1 MFSAI
6 TTHLKNSGHGLA
18 FALRAWL
25 VMFLLGAGTI
35 ASAVEVY
42 LLPVAPVGYETN
54 SVPATMKLVRT
65 STIGTLTV
73 RLSLNAESVATIGA
87 GADYTVTGAGIVD
100 TSFSTQDPLDT
111 LDLSTSLVTMADGES
126 EVLIAITPVDDL
138 LIEARESMVFTL
150 KPSNVSAYVIGAPSS
165 MSLTIADNDHKARI
179 QVPDPVADEDSAL
192 FGLVSDPNV
201 QRRSVMRVRFD
212 PFAPGDEF
220 TRNLAVNF
228 VSVGGTQPL
237 ATLNTD
243 YAVHYKICGNAG
255 ATAERSR
262 IGYDRVNI
270 RGTGLGYTLIAHL
283 ATETQISMS
292 GASELDD
299 ALPAGSTLRFSNH
312 GTVYTV
318 ASAGPNGVVLT
329 AGLTANLPNGTG
341 ITILSIGGGGTADP
355 SNNLVVQRIYP
366 AGSTSINV
374 DFGSGGLFV
383 GDVFQIDDHDGFYV
397 VTVDTASLVTNPAG
411 SSGALSFRRYQGAG
425 TGGGLEKDTG
435 GSPLLTTHIEGAVA
449 GGAMQVLIPE
459 ESTKVEISVT
469 PVADGI
475 AEGVEEVRM
484 RMIADEDYEV
494 LTPQESSIF
503 IADRDVSATI
513 SVVSNAGLPSQTGY
527 FKVTL
532 SNPFSR
538 SITVPY
544 LVSDTITG
552 TVLDDNDQYEETI
565 LPSVTL
571 VAGQTEALIQVDPI
585 VGAGPAS
592 VTLTLLA
599 NLNYKLAGST
609 SSGVN
614 PSATMDIANSV
625 GSISIAATTPTA
637 NESATAP
644 SNGLF
649 TVSVVRN
656 SGQTGAIGT
665 TLAVAGTAVVSSRYE
680 FFNTTTDASITPLN
694 NQIQVTVPANQNSV
708 TVGVRPFNNDLAEG
722 NQIVQLQVVDG
733 TSYLVGSPSTA
744 SVTIIDDEP
753 TVSVARVN
761 DASRPSTP
769 GAFLFSYTGTA
780 LSQQV
785 VVNFTYSG
793 TGVRNT
799 DFTAAT
805 SVTIPSGNTSQTLSI
820 NPIDTADGLE
830 ATVTVTITP
839 STTYNIGTNTATLTI
854 GASDS
859 PSGDK
864 PTPGTINSG
873 TSSGG
878 CGLGSGFATLIGL
891 GMFALLA
898 FRRRQA

>member
-6 TTHLKNSGHGLA
+6 TTHQKNRCHGLP

-25 VMFLLGAGTI
+25 VMLLLGGGSI

-54 SVPATMKLVRT
+54 AVPATMKLVRT
-65 STIGTLTV
+65 STIGALSV
-73 RLSLNAESVATIGA
+73 RLSLNADSVALI
-87 GADYTVTGAGIVD
+87 GADYAVTGTGIVD

-111 LDLSTSLVTMADGES
+111 LDLSTSLVTMADGEG
-126 EVLIAITPVDDL
+126 EVLIAITPVNDAL
-138 LIEARESMVFTL
+138 VEARESMVLTV
-150 KPSNVSAYVIGAPSS
+150 KPSDVSSYVIGAPSS

-192 FGLVSDPNV
+192 FGLVSDPDV
-201 QRRSVMRVRFD
+201 QRRAVMRVRFD

-243 YAVHYKICGNAG
+243 YAVHYKICGNTG

-270 RGTGLGYTLIAHL
+270 RGTGLGYTVIAHL
-283 ATETQISMS
+283 AGETEISMS
-292 GASELDD
+292 GAGELDD
-299 ALPAGSTLRFSNH
+299 TLPAGSRIRFSNH
-312 GTVYTV
+312 STVYDV
-318 ASAGPNGVVLT
+318 DSAGPNGVVLVQP
-329 AGLTANLPNGTG
+329 LTANLPNGTG
-341 ITILSIGGGGTADP
+341 ITVLLVGGGGTADP
-355 SNNLVVQRIYP
+355 PNNLVVQRIYP

-374 DFGSGGLFV
+374 DFGSGGLFT

-397 VTVDTASLVTNPAG
+397 VTADTASLVTNPAG
-411 SSGALSFRRYQGAG
+411 SSGALSFRRYQGELG
-425 TGGGLEKDTG
+425 SGGGLEKDTG
-435 GSPLLTTHIEGAVA
+435 GSPLLTTHIEGEVV
-449 GGAMQVLIPE
+449 GGVMQVLVPE

-469 PVADGI
+469 PESDGI

-513 SVVSNAGLPSQTGY
+513 SVVSNAGLPNQTGY

-532 SNPFSR
+532 SAPFSR
-538 SITVPY
+538 AITVPY
-544 LVSDTITG
+544 LVVDNLATG
-552 TVLDDNDQYEETI
+552 PLADDDYEETI
-565 LPSVTL
+565 PGSVTF

-585 VGAGPAS
+585 TARGPAS
-592 VTLTLLA
+592 VTLTLIA
-599 NLNYKLAGST
+599 TLNYKLAGST

-614 PSATMDIANSV
+614 PSATMDIADSV
-625 GSISIAATTPTA
+625 GSISIAATTLTA

-649 TVSVVRN
+649 TVSVARN
-656 SGQTGAIGT
+656 AGQTGAIGT
-665 TLAVAGTAVVSSRYE
+665 TLAVAGTAVVGSRFE
-680 FFNTTTDASITPLN
+680 FINPLNSAIISPVN
-694 NQIQVTVPANQNSV
+694 NQIQVTIPAGQNSI
-708 TVGVRPFNNDLAEG
+708 TVGVRPINNFLADG

-733 TSYLVGSPSTA
+733 SSYVVGTPTTA
-744 SVTIIDDEP
+744 SVTVIDDEP
-753 TVSVARVN
+753 TVSVVRISN
-761 DASRPSTP
+761 ASRPSTP
-769 GAFLFSYTGTA
+769 GSFLFSYSGSA
-780 LSQQV
+780 LSQAV
-785 VVNFTYSG
+785 LVNFTYSG
-793 TGVRNT
+793 TGVLNT
-799 DFTAAT
+799 DFTAT
-805 SVTIPSGNTSQTLSI
+805 NSVTIPSGNTSQTLSI
-820 NPIDTADGLE
+820 NPIDTPDGLE
-830 ATVTVTITP
+830 VTVTVTINP
-839 STTYNIGTNTATLTI
+839 STTYNIGTSSAASLII

-873 TSSGG
+873 ASSGG

-898 FRRRQA
+898 FRRRQD